1 MAPPDQHVSIRALQ
15 AATSVAHRLGVD
27 CVDPTILH
35 HSEHISIALFPS
47 DIVARVV
54 RAENIEAEKKLRR
67 EVEVGRHLVQK
78 GAPVVSPA
86 TDVFAGPH
94 LHDGFAL
101 TLWQYVK
108 HVAADGDNP
117 AHRASA
123 AEALR
128 RVHDALAD
136 FPGELPS
143 FRSKIDG
150 CRTSL
155 ESRSALPALNAADR
169 RFLLTAHDRVIAS
182 LDALPLRL
190 VPIHGDAAPHN
201 VLITPDG
208 ARYNDFEDACLGPR
222 EWDVWWLADVDLIA
236 FEPIDRNLLAVLR
249 VLRSLCVSVWCWAK
263 YDMPEKREAAEYHLG
278 YLKELFVNGSIRLR
292 PTPQT

>member
-1 MAPPDQHVSIRALQ
+1 MAAPDQHVSIRALQ
-15 AATSVAHRLGVD
+15 AATSVAHRLGVY
-27 CVDPTILH
+27 CVEPMILH
-35 HSEHISIALFPS
+35 HSEHVSIALFPS

-54 RAENIEAEKKLRR
+54 RAENANAENKLRR
-67 EVEVGRHLVQK
+67 ELEVVRHLVEK
-78 GAPVVSPA
+78 GAPVVAPT

-108 HVAADGDNP
+108 HLAADGENP
-117 AHRASA
+117 AHMASA
-123 AEALR
+123 AAALR

-143 FRSKIDG
+143 FRSKIDQ
-150 CRTSL
+150 CRTLL
-155 ESRSALPALNAADR
+155 ESQSALPALNAADR
-169 RFLLTAHDRVIAS
+169 RFLLTVYNRIIAS

-190 VPIHGDAAPHN
+190 VPIHGDAGPHN

-208 ARYNDFEDACLGPR
+208 ARYNDFEDVCLGPR
-222 EWDVWWLADVDLIA
+222 EWDVGWLADVDLIA
-236 FEPIDRNLLAVLR
+236 FEPIDRDLLAVLS

-278 YLKELFVNGSIRLR
+278 YLKELFVNGSIRLL
-292 PTPQT
+292 PTPQP